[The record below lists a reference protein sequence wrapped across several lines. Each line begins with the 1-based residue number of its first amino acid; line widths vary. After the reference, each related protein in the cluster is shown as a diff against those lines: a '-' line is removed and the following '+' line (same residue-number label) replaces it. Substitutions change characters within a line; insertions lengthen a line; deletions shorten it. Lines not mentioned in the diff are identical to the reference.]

1 MRKAWILILGVALAL
16 PYAAAQTSATQT
28 NEQSSATSSS
38 SDSTLQKEVQDKFAA
53 DAAFKNVKASVN
65 GGVVDLSGTVTSQPD
80 QKRAKDLASSVSGV
94 KSVNEHL
101 SIGEAGA
108 MAATESAAVPQT
120 AQSETTK
127 NTAGSIAG
135 NAGAI
140 GATTGD
146 ATPTNPAVET
156 KSAAGNNAP
165 KGMAVQDSQT
175 QSAENT
181 GSASSAKSG
190 LGMTPDVDSNTLRS
204 QIDSALKSDPTLGSS
219 QLSVDV
225 NDAQITLSGSVPTG
239 KEKKT
244 AVRIAQSYAGNRR
257 VKDSVT
263 VAGKQAAPT
272 QNQQNPDAVGTNPK

>member
-53 DAAFKNVKASVN
+53 DAAFKNVKASVS

-135 NAGAI
+135 VFVSGYVLIDYMDVPDIFRATGVLTLLLAG
-140 GATTGD
+140 
-146 ATPTNPAVET
+146 V
-156 KSAAGNNAP
+156 S
-165 KGMAVQDSQT
+165 
-175 QSAENT
+175 
-181 GSASSAKSG
+181 
-190 LGMTPDVDSNTLRS
+190 LLVD
-204 QIDSALKSDPTLGSS
+204 GWF
-219 QLSVDV
+219 
-225 NDAQITLSGSVPTG
+225 
-239 KEKKT
+239 
-244 AVRIAQSYAGNRR
+244 RR
-257 VKDSVT
+257 K
-263 VAGKQAAPT
+263 
-272 QNQQNPDAVGTNPK
+272 